1 MGKEFFYLSENCTE
15 ILKEN
20 GLDDFEAL
28 WNAEVEIVDE
38 PNIGRGGYSDVGIL
52 RLPNGSAEEAFFV
65 KRQTNHNCRTFWH
78 PFRGIPLAIREWLN
92 INRLQKAGIQTLEV
106 ACIGRHFDGGDR
118 AILVTRAL
126 NGFQTIREWLSQK
139 PDETQ
144 RERVMMVLGKLIGKM
159 HRAGIRHGSL
169 YRKHIFVSIDTPEDI
184 RFIDLEKSKS
194 IWSKR
199 SGLQDFV
206 TFLYRTS
213 ELKKQDKE
221 KLMTA
226 YVDAGPDRWGR
237 KISKEAVNREM
248 IAKAAKSAKGNK

>member
-1 MGKEFFYLSENCTE
+1 VRNELFYLYEGCAE
-15 ILKEN
+15 IFKKNE
-20 GLDDFEAL
+20 LDNFEAL
-28 WNAEVEIVDE
+28 WNAEVEIVDD

-52 RLPNGSAEEAFFV
+52 RLSNGSAEEVFFV

-92 INRLQKAGIQTLEV
+92 MNRFQKAGIQTLEV
-106 ACIGRHFDGGDR
+106 VCVGRHFDGDDR
-118 AILVTRAL
+118 AILVSRAL
-126 NGFQTIREWLSQK
+126 DGFQTIREWLSQK
-139 PDETQ
+139 PDEKL
-144 RERVMMVLGKLIGKM
+144 RARVMMVLGKLIGKM

-169 YRKHIFVSIDTPEDI
+169 YRKHVFVSIDMPEDI
-184 RFIDLEKSKS
+184 RFIDLEKSKP

-199 SGLQDFV
+199 SGLKDFV

-221 KLMTA
+221 KLLTA

-237 KISKEAVNREM
+237 KISKDAVKREM
-248 IAKAAKSAKGNK
+248 TAKAAKGNK

>member
-65 KRQTNHNCRTFWH
+65 KRQTNHNCRTLWH

-92 INRLQKAGIQTLEV
+92 IKRLQKAGIQTLEV
-106 ACIGRHFDGGDR
+106 VCIGRHLDGGDR

-169 YRKHIFVSIDTPEDI
+169 YRKHIFVSIDMPEDI
-184 RFIDLEKSKS
+184 RFIDLEKSKP

-237 KISKEAVNREM
+237 KFQRKQLIVK
-248 IAKAAKSAKGNK
+248 

>member
-1 MGKEFFYLSENCTE
+1 MEKEFFILSEDCTE
-15 ILKEN
+15 IFKKN
-20 GLDDFEAL
+20 GLDDFETL
-28 WNAEVEIVDE
+28 WDAEIEIVDE

-52 RLPNGSAEEAFFV
+52 RLPNGSAEEVFFV
-65 KRQTNHNCRTFWH
+65 KRQTNHNCRTLLH

-92 INRLQKAGIQTLEV
+92 INRLQKAGIQTVEV
-106 ACIGRHFDGGDR
+106 ACIGRRLDGGDK

-126 NGFQTIREWLSQK
+126 DGFQTIREWFSQK
-139 PDETQ
+139 PGEKQ
-144 RERVMMVLGKLIGKM
+144 RESVMTALGKLIGKM

-169 YRKHIFVSIDTPEDI
+169 YRKHIFVSIEMPEDI
-184 RFIDLEKSKS
+184 RFIDLEKSKP

-206 TFLYRTS
+206 TFLFRTS

-237 KISKEAVNREM
+237 STSKEAVIREM
-248 IAKAAKSAKGNK
+248 DAKAAKENK